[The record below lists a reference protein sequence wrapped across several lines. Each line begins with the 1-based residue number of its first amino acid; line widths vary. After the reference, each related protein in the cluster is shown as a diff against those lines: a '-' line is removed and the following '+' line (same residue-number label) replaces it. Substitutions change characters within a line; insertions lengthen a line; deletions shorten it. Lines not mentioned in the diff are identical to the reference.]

1 MKSWEYDYDWIGRYL
16 KILLSD
22 DWRIPH
28 QNLNES
34 GAFIPNINAVNL
46 RFLLKLIE

>member
-1 MKSWEYDYDWIGRYL
+1 MMTIWFEVYL
-16 KILLSD
+16 KILVSD
-22 DWRIPH
+22 NWRIPH

-46 RFLLKLIE
+46 LLLLKLIE